1 MGVILREKKL
11 KGGGVS
17 FYLDINHEGRRW
29 YEFLDIRIKG
39 NKRLPENVQ
48 NRKLADQA
56 LKARG
61 YQLTVEKNHLPNEQN
76 TERDMVSFIR
86 EKSKG
91 TPSEI
96 NGEYICKK
104 LIAFSGLEELPMNKI
119 DKNFLMSFQEYLK
132 KKDAKGKGLG
142 QGTIYM
148 LVHLFSTFIY
158 KAVENGFM
166 PANPFQ
172 KIPRAERMRPKKSTP
187 EYLTAEEII
196 MLMEN
201 SKKVPQQLK
210 LAFLLSCFSGLRWSD
225 CSKLKWSQIV
235 KQTIESKEETII
247 RVDQKKTKFGYYT
260 PLGEQAIEVINERK
274 KEAETEKHSVY
285 VFPMLY
291 EPNSKENNEKR
302 YAHTMKRW
310 GLKAKLGKRLHFH
323 LGRHTFATLAILAGA
338 DLYTVSKL
346 LGHTDI
352 KSTQIYAQ
360 VAGRLKVEAV
370 ARLPKLAV
378 NISRDSEHRIA
389 S

>member
-11 KGGGVS
+11 KGGGLS
-17 FYLDINHEGRRW
+17 FYLDINHEGKRW

-39 NKRLPENVQ
+39 NRRLPENVQ

-61 YQLTVEKNHLPNEQN
+61 YQLTVEKNQLPNEQN

-86 EKSKG
+86 EKSVDTRSK
-91 TPSEI
+91 T
-96 NGEYICKK
+96 NGEYVCTK
-104 LIAFSGLEELPMNKI
+104 LIEFTGLEELPMNKI
-119 DKNFLMSFQEYLK
+119 DKSFLMRFQEYLRR
-132 KKDAKGKGLG
+132 KDKNGKELG
-142 QGTIYM
+142 QGTVYNI
-148 LVHLFSTFIY
+148 VHAFSTFIY

-166 PANPFQ
+166 AANPYQ
-172 KIPRAERMRPKKSTP
+172 KIPRSERVKPKRSTP
-187 EYLTAEEII
+187 EYLTTDEIVL
-196 MLMEN
+196 LMEN
-201 SKKVPQQLK
+201 SKKIPQQLK

-225 CSKLKWSQIV
+225 CSRLKWSQVV
-235 KQTIESKEETII
+235 KQNIEDKEETII

-285 VFPMLY
+285 VFPLLY
-291 EPNSKENNEKR
+291 EPNRKETNER
-302 YAHTMKRW
+302 WYAYTMKSW

-323 LGRHTFATLAILAGA
+323 LGRHSFATLAILAGA

-360 VAGRLKVEAV
+360 VAGRLKVQAV
-370 ARLPKLAV
+370 ARLPKLDV
-378 NISRDSEHRIA
+378 NISGDSEHRKA